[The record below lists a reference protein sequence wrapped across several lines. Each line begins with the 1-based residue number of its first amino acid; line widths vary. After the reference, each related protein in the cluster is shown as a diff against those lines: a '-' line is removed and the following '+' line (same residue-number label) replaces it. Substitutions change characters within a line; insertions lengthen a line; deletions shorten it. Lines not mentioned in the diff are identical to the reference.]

1 MTPSQPQYARR
12 SRVHARAFGMH
23 VPGRC
28 GSQPCPSHTP
38 DAQSVPARHAAP
50 SAAAPAA
57 CAGPSCGAGS
67 LAGPGSVAGPGSL
80 GGAGSVGV
88 AGSVGAGAL
97 FGAERG
103 PHPISTA
110 AISNSR
116 IRMAASYT
124 SREMM
129 QSRREAMCATVR
141 RDG

>member
-1 MTPSQPQYARR
+1 MTPSQPQYARK

-38 DAQSVPARHAAP
+38 DAQSVPARQAAP

-57 CAGPSCGAGS
+57 CAGASCGAGS
-67 LAGPGSVAGPGSL
+67 LAGPGSL

-88 AGSVGAGAL
+88 AGSVGAGSTGAGPTL
-97 FGAERG
+97 DAERD

-116 IRMAASYT
+116 IRMPASYT

-129 QSRREAMCATVR
+129 KSRRGAMCATVR